1 MDAKP
6 RSWQMTDTVITKLP
20 MKRFFR
26 KAKFAIFVPK
36 GITKVP
42 TSEKAVISDLF
53 LLRNDLNWKTEFEL
67 LNVRGLIEGNNKV
80 QPGDEATIWFFDED
94 GIKVGEKQIVIPDV
108 GRFTIKFAEFVDAK
122 FRSAKT
128 FAVFH
133 TKVPSVE
140 VLERSYLAERG
151 YTGYEY
157 LGVGLKGY
165 VHGNLDA
172 AALADNKL
180 EMLGNA
186 GLLRR
191 RYTVQH
197 ELTGP
202 AEYEFFFTNPTP
214 KAQKI
219 VGYTRAVNGKFT
231 KFGKLKLK
239 SRGSGKFQVKVP
251 AGETSRFQI
260 KSRLYLGRPV
270 VFRVADQTMDVF
282 HG

>member
-1 MDAKP
+1 
-6 RSWQMTDTVITKLP
+6 MTDTVITKLP
-20 MKRFFR
+20 MKKIFR
-26 KAKFAIFVPK
+26 KAKFATFIPK
-36 GITKVP
+36 GITKIP
-42 TSEKAVISDLF
+42 TSKKAVISDLF

-80 QPGDEATIWFFDED
+80 QPGDEATFWFFDRD
-94 GIKVGEKQIVIPDV
+94 GIKIGEQQIAIPDV
-108 GRFTIKFAEFVDAK
+108 GRFTIKFADFVDAK
-122 FRSAKT
+122 FRNAKT

-133 TKVPSVE
+133 TKVPSVDI
-140 VLERSYLAERG
+140 LDRSYLAERG

-157 LGVGLKGY
+157 FGLGLKGY

-172 AALADNKL
+172 VALADNKL

-186 GLLRR
+186 GLMQR

-202 AEYEFFFTNPTP
+202 AEYEFFFTNPT
-214 KAQKI
+214 ARSQRI
-219 VGYTRAVNGKFT
+219 VGYTRAASGKFT
-231 KFGKLKLK
+231 RIGKLNLK
-239 SRGSGKFQVKVP
+239 SRGSGKFQVKVA